1 LATRSFR
8 TGLVV
13 GWIALLAGLIGMLG
27 ASIVEA
33 AHWYDVGGVYLLDGD
48 NPREGLD
55 RLGEVLD
62 PVGPTFVFFR
72 LSFWA
77 PWVVL
82 GAAAGS
88 MRPIAQR
95 MKPRL
100 QQR

>member
-1 LATRSFR
+1 LTTRSFR

-13 GWIALLAGLIGMLG
+13 GWIALQAGLIGVLG

-33 AHWYDVGGVYLLDGD
+33 AYWYDVAGVYLLDGD
-48 NPREGLD
+48 NPKEGLD
-55 RLGEVLD
+55 RFRAVLD
-62 PVGPTFVFFR
+62 PVAPTFVFFHV
-72 LSFWA
+72 SSWA
-77 PWVVL
+77 RWAVL

-100 QQR
+100 QRR